1 MATPE
6 LLKRAMAG
14 EPDLGSQIAELQSD
28 VAAIAATLSKLAER
42 RVAGIREDAQ
52 EGIAN
57 LMHEGQDMSAN
68 AASRLMKLE
77 AKLEQTV
84 RTQPLIAIGLASV
97 VGFLLSE
104 VTHRR

>member
-6 LLKRAMAG
+6 PLKRPTPG
-14 EPDLGSQIAELQSD
+14 EPDLGSQIAELQAD
-28 VAAIAATLSKLAER
+28 VAAITATLTKLAER
-42 RVAGIREDAQ
+42 RVGGIRDDAQ
-52 EGIAN
+52 EGIAS
-57 LMHEGQDMSAN
+57 LMHEGQEISAN
-68 AASRLMKLE
+68 AAGRLMKLE

-84 RTQPLIAIGLASV
+84 RTQPLIALGLASV